1 MNDDPSVTPNL
12 GLDAFEQ
19 IEPIQ
24 ETDLGM
30 IVTVKIKAWP
40 ICPHCKKVTFI
51 WRSKTKYRRIADRP
65 INNKHVKLS
74 VQRQT
79 YRCLDCLKYFTPPVP
94 HMDPKRWM
102 TQRAAAYILDQVH
115 HIPSQVLAD
124 CMGIS
129 KETVRVLC
137 RDHMSKEEFEDLMH
151 RKQTEAR
158 RNRVKNKA
166 IRKGEK

>member
-1 MNDDPSVTPNL
+1 MGNNLSMMPDL
-12 GLDAFEQ
+12 GLDEFEL

-24 ETDLGM
+24 ETDSEM
-30 IVTVKIKAWP
+30 IVTVKIKGWP

-51 WRSKTKYRRIADRP
+51 WRSKTKYRHIADRP
-65 INNKHVKLS
+65 INNKRVKLS
-74 VQRQT
+74 VQRQM
-79 YRCLDCLKYFTPPVP
+79 YRCLDCLKYYTPPTP

-102 TQRAAAYILDQVH
+102 TERAAAYILDHVH

-124 CMGIS
+124 RMGIS

-151 RKQTEAR
+151 QKQAEAR